1 MSIRVLMLGWE
12 FPPFI
17 SGGLG
22 TACYGLTRAMENL
35 DVNITMLLPVGT
47 WSLEGKPHSYFEL
60 EAGADENPAHIT
72 FKPVPSELP
81 NPYHHPRPQSLRL
94 RCAGSIGGYDGN
106 LVERVDD
113 YAKRCVELI
122 EEPSFDVIHAHDW
135 VTFPAGMALSA
146 KFSKPLVVHIHATEF
161 DRSGEWVNHKI
172 YEIER
177 RGLEAASAV
186 MAVSQYTAN
195 ILVERYGVTQQ
206 KIRVVH
212 NGIQPKPLSRRDS
225 AEADGQ
231 RIVLFLGRVTG
242 QKGPYHF
249 VDAAERVLKRLQ
261 NVKFVIA
268 GWGDLAPAIIEEV
281 ATKRLGS
288 KILFTGFLRGN
299 QVDRAYRA
307 ADVYVMPSVSEPFG
321 LTAVE
326 AMQQGV
332 PVILSKTTGVGEI
345 LRRGAV
351 KIDFWDAEK
360 IAKTIVNILSDR
372 ALAERLVRNGQ
383 EEIRPLT
390 WEVAARKCLAVYHE
404 AVRTAPMYM
413 MAGGG

>member
-1 MSIRVLMLGWE
+1 
-12 FPPFI
+12 
-17 SGGLG
+17 
-22 TACYGLTRAMENL
+22 MENL

-47 WSLEGKPHSYFEL
+47 WSLDGKPHDYIEL
-60 EAGADENPAHIT
+60 DTGADENPAHIT

-81 NPYHHPRPQSLRL
+81 NPYHHPRAQSLRL

-106 LVERVDD
+106 LAERVDD

-122 EEPSFDVIHAHDW
+122 DEPSFDVIHAHDW
-135 VTFPAGMALSA
+135 VTFPAGIALSA

-161 DRSGEWVNHKI
+161 DRSGEWINGKV

-186 MAVSQYTAN
+186 MAVSHYTAN
-195 ILVERYGVTQQ
+195 ILVERYGIPQH

-212 NGIQPKPLSRRDS
+212 NGIRPTPFSERIS
-225 AEADGQ
+225 GGANGQ
-231 RIVLFLGRVTG
+231 KQKIVLFLGRVTG

-249 VDAAERVLKRLQ
+249 IDAAERVLKKLQ

-268 GWGDLAPAIIEEV
+268 GWGDMAPAIIEEV
-281 ATKRLGS
+281 AAKRLGS

-299 QVDRAYRA
+299 QVDRAYQA

-321 LTAVE
+321 LTALE
-326 AMQQGV
+326 AMQKGV

-345 LRRGAV
+345 LRRGAIKV
-351 KIDFWDAEK
+351 DFWNAEK
-360 IAKTIVNILSDR
+360 IAEAIVNILSDR
-372 ALAERLVRNGQ
+372 SLAERLVRDGQ
-383 EEIRPLT
+383 EEIRLLT
-390 WEVAARKCLAVYHE
+390 WEVAAKKCLTVYHE
-404 AVRTAPMYM
+404 AVETTPTHIG
-413 MAGGG
+413 AGGG